1 MKLNFTVDGVQHNIN
16 VNADKPLNRILEEL
30 VPSFA
35 ISNACKNASCGNC
48 MVLING
54 NAALSCLIPAFRANG
69 TSVMTYSAFRKTRF
83 CHAIERAYAET
94 GTRPCEQ
101 CYASKTLLIGS
112 LLNRYDQTRTI
123 LDVNKTQDNKQN
135 TSIYDHSYLER
146 EFGLVSCKCVDVGQ
160 LAQVV
165 ELAYAFR
172 RRQSGR

>member
-1 MKLNFTVDGVQHNIN
+1 MKLNFTVDGIQHSIT
-16 VNADKPLNRILEEL
+16 VNADKPLNRIIEEM

-35 ISNACKNASCGNC
+35 ISSGCRNASCGNC
-48 MVLING
+48 MVLVNG

-69 TSVMTYSAFRKTRF
+69 ASILTYSGFRKTRF

-101 CYASKTLLIGS
+101 CYAAKTLLIGS
-112 LLNRYDQTRTI
+112 LLSRYDQTRTI

-135 TSIYDHSYLER
+135 ISIYDQNYLAR
-146 EFGLVSCKCVDVGQ
+146 EFGIVSCKCVDVGQ
-160 LAQVV
+160 LAKVV
-165 ELAYAFR
+165 ELAYTFR